1 MLIALTQL
9 LNLANKLLIPLTL
22 NRNRQ
27 RQPTQSQRRSN
38 IVILRHGLQ
47 IGHLESGRGL

>member
-1 MLIALTQL
+1 MLIALAQL

-27 RQPTQSQRRSN
+27 RQPTQSQRRSD
-38 IVILRHGLQ
+38 IVVLRHGLQ
-47 IGHLESGRGL
+47 VWDL